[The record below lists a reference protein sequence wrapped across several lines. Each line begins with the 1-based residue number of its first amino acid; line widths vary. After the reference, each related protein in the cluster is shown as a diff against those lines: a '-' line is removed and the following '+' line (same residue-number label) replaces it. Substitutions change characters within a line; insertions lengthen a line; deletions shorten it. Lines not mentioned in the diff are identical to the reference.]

1 MCARACLSFS
11 ILDQSCLALRS
22 KGKALRPSSQEL
34 RQSLLKNRP
43 TTLGWAKST
52 LPEGTATQSESR
64 GDAHWRLLPLP
75 KEENPRGGTRQDSRG
90 GSHRRPPTAQGKKAR
105 RKTTSA
111 AQAHWQRAHW
121 PKRDPKRDGE
131 AELRRGE
138 RTLANSHCPTGKASS
153 TLARSKKGGRQGKI
167 NSSGRPHWT
176 SPTPTHPH
184 LYLNHRNH
192 EEI

>member
-75 KEENPRGGTRQDSRG
+75 KEENPRGGTLQESRPKGKRHGGRQ
-90 GSHRRPPTAQGKKAR
+90 PPLLKRTGKEHTGR
-105 RKTTSA
+105 RKTQKGRRSRA
-111 AQAHWQRAHW
+111 APRRTHT
-121 PKRDPKRDGE
+121 GE
-131 AELRRGE
+131 LP
-138 RTLANSHCPTGKASS
+138 LPNGK
-153 TLARSKKGGRQGKI
+153 G
-167 NSSGRPHWT
+167 
-176 SPTPTHPH
+176 
-184 LYLNHRNH
+184 
-192 EEI
+192 